1 MTWAASKY
9 IIEPMLQT
17 LTDARHELAET
28 TIHDL
33 EQLNTK
39 LEGTVSHVPY
49 IASSAAR
56 RQQEQEDETASL
68 DSDPTEL
75 FHRDIAT
82 QTTPSLSRS
91 SSTVSLSKHTLDPTI
106 IQADRISNLTY
117 SLRTLVQSLDHS
129 SDYEQYLQKTVG
141 DFQKKIDY
149 LESSYSQLKND
160 YYGSS
165 SIYGSGGSDAKKTAG
180 NKESEAQKFKQEI
193 RSLKGAFLSSR
204 NFPTASRP
212 TTATGGYGS
221 R

>member
-1 MTWAASKY
+1 
-9 IIEPMLQT
+9 
-17 LTDARHELAET
+17 
-28 TIHDL
+28 
-33 EQLNTK
+33 
-39 LEGTVSHVPY
+39 
-49 IASSAAR
+49 
-56 RQQEQEDETASL
+56 
-68 DSDPTEL
+68 
-75 FHRDIAT
+75 
-82 QTTPSLSRS
+82 
-91 SSTVSLSKHTLDPTI
+91 
-106 IQADRISNLTY
+106 
-117 SLRTLVQSLDHS
+117 
-129 SDYEQYLQKTVG
+129 LQKTVG